1 MNDYDYLKNKIS
13 ISMLIDND
21 IKKNNY
27 VNNVKFKPLPLKN
40 SINIDE
46 RRIYKWVKDEN
57 VNNCYNCGTK
67 FNIINRKHHCRN
79 CGKIFCFKCVNNFI
93 SIPNNLKTVPK
104 EYNYLDYNT
113 YIDFFNINNGEEK
126 VCKKCYD
133 KIFELKEIN
142 KTIYYFDQLPL
153 DINDYKNIS
162 LVCKSWNKVSKY
174 YFSYF
179 REIQYFFPDHKFN
192 NKEKRIIHMNKLNFS
207 CHSKWLL
214 QLILIIDWENHN
226 SILKQKILS
235 IIKSEKK
242 HKNCWEMMCTRS
254 CSKKLQTEDIIII
267 LSKKFTYFPLIK
279 YLISLLYD
287 STEIEISCYL
297 SYLVSLLYFYKNF
310 TNINN
315 ELTQF
320 LLNKCSKNTQLS
332 NQLFWTLTQGL
343 SDADNYNF
351 LKNLRQDLVNLLPK
365 TNYILFQNGYDFT
378 LNLIQIAKNSSI
390 INLTDKLK
398 KYLDTYNFNNQFNLP
413 IDVSKTFKKI
423 DIKKIRSIDSKTK
436 PIILPCKYE
445 NDKIFNIMLKKED
458 IRKEE
463 IIMKIIKLMD
473 LYLKKEANLDLNIT
487 TYNIL
492 PISNEYGYIEFVPNS
507 TTLYD
512 IREVS
517 QFSIQNFILEKN
529 PNMNINNF
537 RDRYSK
543 SCAAYCV
550 ITYLLG
556 IGDRH
561 LDNIMITDDGC
572 IFHIDFGYI
581 LGRDPKPLS
590 PEIRITPEMIDA
602 MGGPKSYY
610 FKMFKE
616 YSGKAYN
623 CLRRHAPIF
632 YILLLNLTN
641 LENEEY
647 TKEQIRNHIIQRF
660 IPGENY
666 KDANK
671 QFSNKLDMNFNT
683 YSEGIIDYFHKKCKS
698 NSSSNSNPLN
708 NTIIQNAIDITNN
721 ARKNLS
727 KKITSMFDL

>member
-1 MNDYDYLKNKIS
+1 MNDYLKNKISKIS

-21 IKKNNY
+21 IKKNNE
-27 VNNVKFKPLPLKN
+27 VNISKFKPLPLKN

-46 RRIYKWVKDEN
+46 RKIYKWVKDEN
-57 VNNCYNCGTK
+57 VYNCYKCNSK
-67 FNIINRKHHCRN
+67 FNLINRKHHCRN
-79 CGKIFCFKCVNNFI
+79 CGKIFCFECINNYI
-93 SIPNNLKTVPK
+93 SIPNNIKTVPK

-113 YIDFFNINNGEEK
+113 YIDYFNVNNGLEK
-126 VCKKCYD
+126 VCKKCYN

-142 KTIYYFDQLPL
+142 KTIFYFDLLPL
-153 DINDYKNIS
+153 DLNDFKNIS
-162 LVCKSWNKVSKY
+162 IVCKLWNKVSKY

-192 NKEKRIIHMNKLNFS
+192 KKEKKILYLNRFNFYG
-207 CHSKWLL
+207 HSKWLL
-214 QLILIIDWENHN
+214 QLILIIDWENQKS
-226 SILKQKILS
+226 SIKQHILS
-235 IIKSEKK
+235 IIKSNDKK
-242 HKNCWEMMCTRS
+242 KNCWEMMCTRS
-254 CSKKLQTEDIIII
+254 CSNKLQTEDIIII
-267 LSKKFTYFPLIK
+267 LSKKFTYFPLIQ
-279 YLISLLYD
+279 YLIKLLYD
-287 STEIEISCYL
+287 SSKIEISCYL
-297 SYLVSLLYFYKNF
+297 SFLVNLLSFYKNF
-310 TNINN
+310 TNISK

-320 LLNKCSKNTQLS
+320 LLTKCSKNTLLS
-332 NQLFWTLTQGL
+332 NQLFWTLTQSL
-343 SDADNYNF
+343 SNAENHNF
-351 LKNLRQDLVNLLPK
+351 LKNLRKKLVNLLSK
-365 TNYILFQNGYDFT
+365 ENYNLFQNGYDFT
-378 LNLIQIAKNSSI
+378 LNLIQIAKNTQTN
-390 INLTDKLK
+390 NLTNKLK
-398 KYLDTYNFNNQFNLP
+398 KYLNNYSFYNQFNLP
-413 IDVSKTFKKI
+413 IDVNKTFKKI
-423 DIKKIRSIDSKTK
+423 DINKIRSIDSKTK

-445 NDKIFNIMLKKED
+445 EDKIFNIMLKKED

-473 LYLKKEANLDLNIT
+473 LYLKTEANLDLHIT

-529 PNMNINNF
+529 PNMNINDF

-561 LDNIMITDDGC
+561 LDNIMITDQGC

-581 LGRDPKPLS
+581 LGNDPKPIS

-602 MGGPKSYY
+602 MGGHKSYY
-610 FKMFKE
+610 YKMFEE
-616 YSGKAYN
+616 YCGKAYN

-632 YILLLNLTN
+632 YILLLNLIN
-641 LENEEY
+641 ISDEY
-647 TKEQIRNHIIQRF
+647 TKEHIRNHIIQRF

-666 KDANK
+666 KDAYK
-671 QFSNKLDMNFNT
+671 QFSNKLNINSNT

-698 NSSSNSNPLN
+698 NSSSNSNTLTS
-708 NTIIQNAIDITNN
+708 TIFQNAIDITNN

-727 KKITSMFDL
+727 KKITNIFDL